1 LRDWLVS
8 RQRYWGAPIPVIF
21 TDHGPIPT
29 PDDQLP
35 VVLPENVDFDETGGS
50 PIKRMPEFSQ
60 TVDPQTGARAE
71 RETDT
76 FDTFMESSWYYAR
89 FCCPDSADAMLDE
102 RARYWLPVDLYIGG
116 IEHAILHLLYAR
128 FYHKVM
134 RDQGLVDS
142 SEPFTRLLTQGMVLK
157 DGAKMSKSKGN
168 PVDPQELIER
178 YGADTVRLYTMFTS
192 PPEQALEW
200 NDDAVEGA
208 FRFLRRM
215 WAFACDYR
223 AVLQNAMPV
232 LDGTAAAAELKETR
246 REIHE
251 ALQQAL
257 FDFEREQFNTVVSG
271 GMKIMNALSRLSA
284 MAENTAVNALRYEG
298 FSILL
303 RLLSPVVPH
312 ITHTLWQQ
320 LGYGENVLDAP
331 WPVVDETALVRDMVN
346 IVVQVNGK
354 VRAQIEVAADADK
367 TTIEQLALA
376 TPNAQRFI
384 EGKPVRKIIL
394 VPGKLVNIV
403 C

>member
-1 LRDWLVS
+1 
-8 RQRYWGAPIPVIF
+8 
-21 TDHGPIPT
+21 
-29 PDDQLP
+29 
-35 VVLPENVDFDETGGS
+35 
-50 PIKRMPEFSQ
+50 
-60 TVDPQTGARAE
+60 
-71 RETDT
+71 
-76 FDTFMESSWYYAR
+76 
-89 FCCPDSADAMLDE
+89 MLDE

-134 RDQGLVDS
+134 RDEGLVDS
-142 SEPFTRLLTQGMVLK
+142 DEPFTRLLTQGMVLK

-168 PVDPQELIER
+168 TVDPQELIER

-215 WAFACDYR
+215 WAFAHEHGPALPKATIPADWSD
-223 AVLQNAMPV
+223 M
-232 LDGTAAAAELKETR
+232 GAELKETR

-251 ALQQAL
+251 ALKQAL

-271 GMKIMNALSRLSA
+271 GMKIMNALARLPASA
-284 MAENTAVNALRYEG
+284 GDSEANALRHEG

-320 LGYGENVLDAP
+320 LDFGGNVLEAP
-331 WPVVDETALVRDMVN
+331 WPVVDETALVRDTVN
-346 IVVQVNGK
+346 MVVQVNGK
-354 VRAQIEVAADADK
+354 VRAQIEVAVDAEQ
-367 TTIEQLALA
+367 TTIEQMALA
-376 TPNAQRFI
+376 APNAQRFLD
-384 EGKPVRKIIL
+384 GKAIRKIIL

>member
-1 LRDWLVS
+1 
-8 RQRYWGAPIPVIF
+8 
-21 TDHGPIPT
+21 
-29 PDDQLP
+29 
-35 VVLPENVDFDETGGS
+35 
-50 PIKRMPEFSQ
+50 
-60 TVDPQTGARAE
+60 
-71 RETDT
+71 
-76 FDTFMESSWYYAR
+76 
-89 FCCPDSADAMLDE
+89 
-102 RARYWLPVDLYIGG
+102 
-116 IEHAILHLLYAR
+116 
-128 FYHKVM
+128 
-134 RDQGLVDS
+134 
-142 SEPFTRLLTQGMVLK
+142 
-157 DGAKMSKSKGN
+157 
-168 PVDPQELIER
+168 
-178 YGADTVRLYTMFTS
+178 
-192 PPEQALEW
+192 
-200 NDDAVEGA
+200 
-208 FRFLRRM
+208 
-215 WAFACDYR
+215 
-223 AVLQNAMPV
+223 
-232 LDGTAAAAELKETR
+232 
-246 REIHE
+246 
-251 ALQQAL
+251 
-257 FDFEREQFNTVVSG
+257 
-271 GMKIMNALSRLSA
+271 MKIMNALSRLSA